1 MRYGSIL
8 ILETARPAVLSSN
21 PQLLAMMPLPTPEM
35 TPAKNQ
41 RKRNG
46 RKTRKDHYLQRPERT
61 SSWLIEIRLY
71 YSKVALLVKTRE
83 GGEEK
88 KRERKVVAGPLQ
100 SMKEKKKKVDKIT
113 CFNLSS
119 LSYHQSGEL
128 TRHPSTILQ
137 ATGGIMTQDS
147 ILNFREYGG
156 LPCFSLLE
164 QNDTNQL
171 LIDISRD
178 QALSR

>member
-1 MRYGSIL
+1 MSILGETNSRGFIRPASGLRYGSIL

-100 SMKEKKKKVDKIT
+100 SMKEKKKKWIRSRASISAAYLII
-113 CFNLSS
+113 NLGNS
-119 LSYHQSGEL
+119 
-128 TRHPSTILQ
+128 P
-137 ATGGIMTQDS
+137 GIHRRSCRQQ
-147 ILNFREYGG
+147 E
-156 LPCFSLLE
+156 
-164 QNDTNQL
+164 
-171 LIDISRD
+171 
-178 QALSR
+178 AL